1 MHTALQALSEP
12 HRMAILS
19 MLADGERPA
28 GDFVDA
34 LPIAQPTVS
43 KHLSVLRE
51 AGLVTVRK
59 DAQRRL
65 EFTPAR
71 KDGVAVPSETYLSL
85 VIATEPVGDGKFAL
99 KLRRAVNGPG
109 VARLGKL
116 DVPKYQGRR
125 SGAMIV
131 VSVDVDAEG
140 KPVMASKP
148 AK

>member
-1 MHTALQALSEP
+1 MNTALQAPLLALAEP
-12 HRMAILS
+12 HRMAILA

-65 EFTPAR
+65 YSLNPEPLMELDMWLARYRRFWTRRLDALEAHLDKEFP
-71 KDGVAVPSETYLSL
+71 
-85 VIATEPVGDGKFAL
+85 
-99 KLRRAVNGPG
+99 
-109 VARLGKL
+109 
-116 DVPKYQGRR
+116 Q
-125 SGAMIV
+125 
-131 VSVDVDAEG
+131 
-140 KPVMASKP
+140 
-148 AK
+148 

>member
-1 MHTALQALSEP
+1 MHAALQALSEP
-12 HRMAILS
+12 HRMAILA

-65 EFTPAR
+65 YSLNPAPLKELDQWLAQYRRFWTDRLDALEAHLDKEFP
-71 KDGVAVPSETYLSL
+71 
-85 VIATEPVGDGKFAL
+85 
-99 KLRRAVNGPG
+99 
-109 VARLGKL
+109 
-116 DVPKYQGRR
+116 Q
-125 SGAMIV
+125 
-131 VSVDVDAEG
+131 
-140 KPVMASKP
+140 
-148 AK
+148 

>member
-1 MHTALQALSEP
+1 MHAALQALSEP

-65 EFTPAR
+65 YSLNPAPLKELDLWLARYRRFWTDRLDALEAHLNQEFP
-71 KDGVAVPSETYLSL
+71 
-85 VIATEPVGDGKFAL
+85 
-99 KLRRAVNGPG
+99 
-109 VARLGKL
+109 
-116 DVPKYQGRR
+116 Q
-125 SGAMIV
+125 
-131 VSVDVDAEG
+131 
-140 KPVMASKP
+140 
-148 AK
+148 

>member
-1 MHTALQALSEP
+1 MLMHAALQALSEP

-59 DAQRRL
+59 DAQRRMYSLNPAPLKELDLWLARYRRFWTDRLDAL
-65 EFTPAR
+65 EAH
-71 KDGVAVPSETYLSL
+71 
-85 VIATEPVGDGKFAL
+85 
-99 KLRRAVNGPG
+99 
-109 VARLGKL
+109 L
-116 DVPKYQGRR
+116 DKEFPQ
-125 SGAMIV
+125 
-131 VSVDVDAEG
+131 
-140 KPVMASKP
+140 
-148 AK
+148 

>member
-1 MHTALQALSEP
+1 MFMHAALQALSEP

-59 DAQRRL
+59 DAQRRMYSL
-65 EFTPAR
+65 NPKPLAELDAWLAR
-71 KDGVAVPSETYLSL
+71 YRVFWT
-85 VIATEPVGDGKFAL
+85 
-99 KLRRAVNGPG
+99 
-109 VARLGKL
+109 GKL
-116 DVPKYQGRR
+116 DALEAHLDKEFPQ
-125 SGAMIV
+125 
-131 VSVDVDAEG
+131 
-140 KPVMASKP
+140 
-148 AK
+148 

>member
-1 MHTALQALSEP
+1 MHAALQALSEP

-65 EFTPAR
+65 YRLNPEPLKELDQWLARYRRFWTDRLDALEAHLDKEFP
-71 KDGVAVPSETYLSL
+71 
-85 VIATEPVGDGKFAL
+85 
-99 KLRRAVNGPG
+99 
-109 VARLGKL
+109 
-116 DVPKYQGRR
+116 Q
-125 SGAMIV
+125 
-131 VSVDVDAEG
+131 
-140 KPVMASKP
+140 
-148 AK
+148 

>member
-1 MHTALQALSEP
+1 MHAALQALSEP

-59 DAQRRL
+59 DAQRRMYSL
-65 EFTPAR
+65 NPKPLAELDAWLAR
-71 KDGVAVPSETYLSL
+71 YRVFWT
-85 VIATEPVGDGKFAL
+85 
-99 KLRRAVNGPG
+99 
-109 VARLGKL
+109 GKL
-116 DVPKYQGRR
+116 DALESHLDKEFSQ
-125 SGAMIV
+125 
-131 VSVDVDAEG
+131 
-140 KPVMASKP
+140 
-148 AK
+148 

>member
-1 MHTALQALSEP
+1 MHTALQALSDP
-12 HRMAILS
+12 HRMAIVS

-65 EFTPAR
+65 YSLNPAPLAELDAWLARYRRFWTDRLDALEAHLDKEFP
-71 KDGVAVPSETYLSL
+71 
-85 VIATEPVGDGKFAL
+85 
-99 KLRRAVNGPG
+99 
-109 VARLGKL
+109 
-116 DVPKYQGRR
+116 Q
-125 SGAMIV
+125 
-131 VSVDVDAEG
+131 
-140 KPVMASKP
+140 
-148 AK
+148 